1 MRPALQPS
9 RVGPVKKI
17 TLEAHERMLAERKK
31 RLGLTGH
38 DYVAK
43 NNGDRRTPDKK
54 ALLEELSK
62 LGSPFLEKKAIKP
75 R

>member
-1 MRPALQPS
+1 M
-9 RVGPVKKI
+9 KKI
-17 TLEAHERMLAERKK
+17 ALEAHERTLTERKK
-31 RLGLTGH
+31 RLGLTGR

-43 NNGDRRTPDKK
+43 NSGDWRTPDKK

>member
-1 MRPALQPS
+1 M
-9 RVGPVKKI
+9 KKI
-17 TLEAHERMLAERKK
+17 SLEVHERTLAERKK
-31 RLGLTGH
+31 RLGLTGR

-43 NNGDRRTPDKK
+43 NNGGRRKPAKK

>member
-1 MRPALQPS
+1 VRPDLQLS
-9 RVGPVKKI
+9 RVGLVKKI
-17 TLEAHERMLAERKK
+17 SREVHERTLAERKK
-31 RLGLTGH
+31 LLGLTGR

-43 NNGDRRTPDKK
+43 NSGDRRTADKK

-62 LGSPFLEKKAIKP
+62 LGSPVLEKKAIKP

>member
-1 MRPALQPS
+1 
-9 RVGPVKKI
+9 VKKI
-17 TLEAHERMLAERKK
+17 SLEVHERTLAERKK
-31 RLGLTGH
+31 LLGLTGR

-43 NNGDRRTPDKK
+43 NSGDRRTADKK

>member
-1 MRPALQPS
+1 MVALQLS
-9 RVGPVKKI
+9 RARRVKKI
-17 TLEAHERMLAERKK
+17 SLEEHERTLAERKK
-31 RLGLTGH
+31 RLGLTGR

-43 NNGDRRTPDKK
+43 NSGDRRMPDKK

-62 LGSPFLEKKAIKP
+62 LGSPFLGKKAIKP